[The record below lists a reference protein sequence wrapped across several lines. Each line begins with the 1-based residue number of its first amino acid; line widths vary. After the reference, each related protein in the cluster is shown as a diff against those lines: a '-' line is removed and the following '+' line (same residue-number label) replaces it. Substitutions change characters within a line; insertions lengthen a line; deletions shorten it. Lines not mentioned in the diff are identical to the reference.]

1 MVEALIN
8 ATVASLRR
16 PENRENGITSAI
28 LKFLQPAFAEHK
40 EEFEQLRADPGDA
53 DSSRLVH
60 LRLDGYLTGEPDRIE
75 ELEDI
80 LDREDGV

>member
-16 PENRENGITSAI
+16 PENRENGITAAI
-28 LKFLQPAFAEHK
+28 LQFLQPAFAEHK
-40 EEFEQLRADPGDA
+40 KEFARLEGDPTSA

-60 LRLDGYLTGEPDRIE
+60 TRLDDYLTGEPDRIE

>member
-16 PENRENGITSAI
+16 PANRDNGITAAI
-28 LKFLQPAFAEHK
+28 FKFLKPAFAEHQQ
-40 EEFEQLRADPGDA
+40 EFARLEADPTTA
-53 DSSRLVH
+53 ESSRLVH
-60 LRLDGYLTGEPDRIE
+60 ARLDDYLTGEPDRIE